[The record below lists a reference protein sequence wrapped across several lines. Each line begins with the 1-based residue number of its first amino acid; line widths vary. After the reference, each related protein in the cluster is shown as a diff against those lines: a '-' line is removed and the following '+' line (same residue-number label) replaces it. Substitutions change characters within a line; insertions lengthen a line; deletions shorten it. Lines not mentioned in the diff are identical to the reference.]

1 VNAPLSAVGKALLF
15 TVVWQVVTGLVCA
28 SMRTIASTS
37 FDAVLMVAL
46 FLLMSYFPI
55 LVATD
60 IGYRSGKTSGERKP
74 GGQTPSA
81 DIKASSFTNHATR

>member
-1 VNAPLSAVGKALLF
+1 
-15 TVVWQVVTGLVCA
+15 
-28 SMRTIASTS
+28 
-37 FDAVLMVAL
+37 VLMVAL